1 MRVRWT
7 DSARR
12 DLQEIAIWIAR
23 DRPQTAREVV
33 AALRASVRHLAEHPQ
48 LGRVV
53 PEIGAESLRER
64 VVTPW
69 RILYR
74 VHEREIVILAVVHG
88 RRELRG

>member
-12 DLQEIAIWIAR
+12 DLQEIATWIAR

-33 AALRASVRHLAEHPQ
+33 TALRASVRHLAEYPQ
-48 LGRVV
+48 LGRIV

-74 VHEREIVILAVVHG
+74 LHEREIVILAVVHG